1 MAWVWL
7 VIDSVHK
14 SQLFARQTASN
25 QQGQQNTAMCTLF
38 IVWRVL
44 LSLHSLQTASS
55 QLTVSQRSAIAS
67 IWVAGYHDIAS
78 YSHKPKSVGTQ
89 WLEHQESGFFLVL
102 VSFPAQSCLWAIA
115 VSGIVGVFTRVCEW
129 ECLTPRAKGECH
141 VTHSNS
147 WPEQRLMARV
157 AGSGWNKAFYRHRSV
172 SSSTDPHLQ
181 WTYGAPPGFVPSL
194 AHETRPLTQ
203 TGTPAWSIAVIFQP
217 VIWHRAMKDEKHCVN
232 LGV

>member
-1 MAWVWL
+1 MVEQILQTNKDISIVPLCSKHVPGKSTKAHIYSLSSYSLKHWFFFPIKQRNTFKHRHKQPVTLQTLLYTENTMAWVWL

-25 QQGQQNTAMCTLF
+25 RQGQRNTAMCILF

-67 IWVAGYHDIAS
+67 IWVAGYHDIAF

-102 VSFPAQSCLWAIA
+102 VSFPAQSCLCAIA
-115 VSGIVGVFTRVCEW
+115 VRGIVGVFTRVCEW
-129 ECLTPRAKGECH
+129 ECLTHRAKGECH

-157 AGSGWNKAFYRHRSV
+157 AGSG
-172 SSSTDPHLQ
+172 
-181 WTYGAPPGFVPSL
+181 
-194 AHETRPLTQ
+194 
-203 TGTPAWSIAVIFQP
+203 
-217 VIWHRAMKDEKHCVN
+217 
-232 LGV
+232 